1 MNRKK
6 KPIRQVTAI
15 YCRLSLEDGRDN
27 ESMSISNQKLL
38 LSDYAEK
45 NGLTHYEYYVDD
57 GYTGRNFNRPGF
69 QRMLSDI
76 EAGTVG
82 TVLTKDLSRLGRN
95 YIEAGSYIEI
105 YFPKHNI
112 RYIAVNDGYDSA
124 NRQNDQVMDITPFK
138 NILNDMYSRDISRK
152 VSAGKMVLSRQGK
165 FVGGQPPLGLKQ
177 DPDNQGHLIIDPE
190 TAPIIRHIY
199 DLALEGNGCMKI
211 RKTLMEERI
220 PITRLRPTTLT
231 DEGYYFW
238 GDSRI
243 SNILRNPIY
252 KGDHVVCRTHQK
264 GIRSN
269 TYNII
274 PRDQW
279 EIVEN
284 AHEAIIT
291 REDWDRV
298 QQIIDRRPPIM
309 QGEPSPFYNLFHG
322 LLYCADGGKSM
333 QARYEKVGRKDVN
346 RTTKEKREPIDKA
359 YYICQTYNRLGCK
372 VCPSHKIEARALY
385 NLVLTDIRELAA
397 QAIRDEDAFYGR
409 LVKRLENRYR
419 TDASSLHRELNLLMA
434 RNQEI
439 DDTFLSL
446 YTDKSKGI
454 LTEQRFLK
462 LTVAMENE
470 QKENNGRIAEIQ
482 ALLRD
487 SIDQESDIRQFITEI
502 RQCEAIA
509 ELDEGILNHLIDKIM
524 IGDVKKVNGEKVQE
538 VRIFYNFVGEVAEM
552 AA

>member
-1 MNRKK
+1 MLLVSIIFNGEGILPEQGVGRGSQEWARRIDTGSVCLLRHMGKK
-6 KPIRQVTAI
+6 QIILIFDFYLKTSVYASEPLILLEEKLYFFCLAAADDVHG
-15 YCRLSLEDGRDN
+15 SGKNEDGHLHHDR
-27 ESMSISNQKLL
+27 
-38 LSDYAEK
+38 
-45 NGLTHYEYYVDD
+45 H
-57 GYTGRNFNRPGF
+57 
-69 QRMLSDI
+69 
-76 EAGTVG
+76 
-82 TVLTKDLSRLGRN
+82 
-95 YIEAGSYIEI
+95 
-105 YFPKHNI
+105 
-112 RYIAVNDGYDSA
+112 
-124 NRQNDQVMDITPFK
+124 
-138 NILNDMYSRDISRK
+138 
-152 VSAGKMVLSRQGK
+152 
-165 FVGGQPPLGLKQ
+165 
-177 DPDNQGHLIIDPE
+177 PD
-190 TAPIIRHIY
+190 
-199 DLALEGNGCMKI
+199 
-211 RKTLMEERI
+211 
-220 PITRLRPTTLT
+220 
-231 DEGYYFW
+231 
-238 GDSRI
+238 
-243 SNILRNPIY
+243 
-252 KGDHVVCRTHQK
+252 
-264 GIRSN
+264 
-269 TYNII
+269 
-274 PRDQW
+274 
-279 EIVEN
+279 
-284 AHEAIIT
+284 
-291 REDWDRV
+291 
-298 QQIIDRRPPIM
+298 M

-322 LLYCADGGKSM
+322 LLYCADCGKSM
-333 QARYEKVGRKDVN
+333 QARYEKVGRADVN
-346 RTTKEKREPIDKA
+346 RTTKAKREPIDKA
-359 YYICQTYNRLGCK
+359 YYICQTYNRLSCK

-502 RQCEAIA
+502 RQCEAIT